1 MPRRPLLAAAALACA
16 LAAAVLMGLAVTGVL
31 PSTLPSAAAGILT
44 VVALAL
50 FTAARQPR
58 GPLRPSHA
66 DAHPDDFARPGNA
79 ARRRK
84 PPALGDGASF
94 DDEPSLGGG

>member
-58 GPLRPSHA
+58 GPLRPPHA
-66 DAHPDDFARPGNA
+66 DARPDDF